1 MFWTPEGASLPK
13 SRFIVSEAMAT
24 IILVHGIAQE
34 QLSAD
39 SLENDWLP
47 HLAGGLRNA
56 GFNET
61 ADRVWRDRAGP
72 AGIEARMAFYGHLFA
87 QKDLQGSDPGD
98 LTTEEQAEA
107 EKLADQW
114 LTRAA
119 SRASKPKEKRIA
131 AAELAY
137 VRGEVG
143 KEEAGSGKVIRKAI
157 NSLAK
162 LRWFGPFGMGLA
174 KRFVIK
180 ALSQVTRYLTEEN
193 IRRDALEVVL
203 DLTDAE
209 TKVIIGHSLG
219 SVVAYEAAH
228 MMQHS
233 LPLLVTIGSPLGLD
247 RIIYPKL
254 RPQPPTYPSKVLRW
268 VNIADTDDLVAAEP
282 DLTSLFSNGLPPT
295 ARFEAA
301 HTVDNGAEPHNAC
314 FYLTKAQ
321 LGKPVGE
328 TLSPSSGSR

>member
-1 MFWTPEGASLPK
+1 MAA
-13 SRFIVSEAMAT
+13 IV
-24 IILVHGIAQE
+24 LVHGIAQE
-34 QLSAD
+34 LLSAD

-47 HLAGGLRNA
+47 SLAGGLRNA
-56 GFNET
+56 GFNEI
-61 ADRVWRDRAGP
+61 ADRVWRDRTGP
-72 AGIEARMAFYGHLFA
+72 AGIETRMAFYGHLFL
-87 QKDLQGSDPGD
+87 QRDLQGGDPGD
-98 LTTEEQAEA
+98 LTAEEQACA

-114 LTRAA
+114 LTRAE
-119 SRASKPKEKRIA
+119 SRASKRKEKLVA

-143 KEEAGSGKVIRKAI
+143 KEEAGPGKVIRKAI

-162 LRWFGPFGMGLA
+162 LRWFAPFGMDFA
-174 KRFVIK
+174 ERFVIK
-180 ALSQVTRYLTEEN
+180 ALAQVTRYLTEES
-193 IRRDALEVVL
+193 IRRNALNAVL

-228 MMQHS
+228 MVQHP

-247 RIIYPKL
+247 TIIYPRL
-254 RPQPPTYPSKVLRW
+254 RPQPPTYPPKALRW
-268 VNIADTDDLVAAEP
+268 VNIADSDDFVAAEP
-282 DLTSLFSNGLPPT
+282 DLTSFFSNGIPPT
-295 ARFEAA
+295 AKFEGA
-301 HTVDNGAEPHNAC
+301 HTADNGSEPHNPR

-328 TLSPSSGSR
+328 TLGAFSPSG